1 MNSLAKSGESLDAIV
16 RRVRERARR
25 EKLHRRIGAIERKL
39 DKIGNPSTGLKRDRA
54 WRLTSMLKRLRLEL
68 AQPELFL

>member
-1 MNSLAKSGESLDAIV
+1 MQSLAKSGESLDAIV

-25 EKLHRRIGAIERKL
+25 EKLHRRIGALEHKL
-39 DKIGNPSTGLKRDRA
+39 EKLGNPSTMLKREHA
-54 WRLTSMLKRLRLEL
+54 WRLTSMLKRLRAEL